1 MGLLPGRSEAWLG
14 HRHRWLG
21 RMDGHGRFRGR
32 PREAKLVD
40 VDAHGLFILIFGA
53 HRGICLHACLFS
65 RMLPPEG

>member
-32 PREAKLVD
+32 PREAKLVE
-40 VDAHGLFILIFGA
+40 VDAHGLFILIF
-53 HRGICLHACLFS
+53 RGT
-65 RMLPPEG
+65 